1 MLPPDTRPRYG
12 GRSMRSSSV
21 AAVAST
27 AVLMTLAGASRGQS
41 TGGFSL
47 DRFEPAP
54 AGDAF
59 FGVPSPDAPGHLAP
73 RAHLMVDYAHRP
85 IHSSGENAVDLV
97 SSQAF
102 LRLDASL
109 ALWDRLLL
117 SIDAPLAVA
126 QGGDDPGIPG
136 VEFTELTA
144 PELGDLRLGARLR
157 VLGRDAGPLQL
168 GIGGYLFLPTGSPA
182 QYTGDA
188 EARGA
193 FHASL
198 GGRVGSARST
208 LGFLWNASGGV
219 ELGGGPNRPQQL
231 TFGGAAGL
239 LLGGDLLQLGAEV
252 YGAAPLGDELLL
264 SSTPVRAEDA
274 GVNAELLLGAKLRV
288 LGGLTF
294 GAAVGPGLTNAI
306 GTPSVRAVGMV
317 GWAPLPEPAQER
329 AAPSTAAVGDRD
341 DDGIND
347 NIDACPDVKGDPS
360 PDPTMDG
367 CPPAD
372 RDGDTVLDIDD
383 ACPTVAGARSADPT
397 VNGCPADSDDD
408 GFHDGIDACPNV
420 PGSASND
427 PKKLGCPSDEDGD
440 GIADAVDA
448 CPKVKGPASQ
458 DPKQNGCPDDPD
470 GDGVRGTA
478 DACPN
483 ERGVPDRNPRLNGC
497 PRCVPGDEI
506 VTSKPIQFVVYGKTR
521 AETVTPISDEILH
534 EVRDVIQQ
542 NPDIELVEVQGHTD
556 DNGSEEY
563 NLRLSQQ
570 RAEAVLSW
578 LVAAGVPREKLVAKG
593 YGFEQPLG
601 DNRVK
606 TGRQKNRRVQFMII
620 KRKGKP

>member
-1 MLPPDTRPRYG
+1 
-12 GRSMRSSSV
+12 MRSSSIAAAAS
-21 AAVAST
+21 AAVL
-27 AVLMTLAGASRGQS
+27 VTLASAARGQS
-41 TGGFSL
+41 SGGFSL

-59 FGVPSPDAPGHLAP
+59 FGVPSPAAPGHLAP
-73 RAHLMVDYAHRP
+73 RVYAMVDYAHRP
-85 IHSSGENAVDLV
+85 IHSSGDDSIDLV

-117 SIDAPLAVA
+117 SIDAPLAIA
-126 QGGDDPGIPG
+126 QGGDDPRIAG
-136 VEFTELTA
+136 VEFTELRA
-144 PELGDLRLGARLR
+144 PELGDLRFGARVRL
-157 VLGRDAGPLQL
+157 LGEDAGPLQL
-168 GIGGYLFLPTGSPA
+168 GLGGYLFAPTGTPA

-193 FHASL
+193 LHASL
-198 GGRVGSARST
+198 GGRVDLAHGA

-239 LLGGDLLQLGAEV
+239 LIGGDLLQLGAEA
-252 YGAAPLGDELLL
+252 YGAAPLGEELLL
-264 SSTPVRAEDA
+264 SSAPVRPEEA

-306 GTPSVRAVGMV
+306 GTPPVRAVGV
-317 GWAPLPEPAQER
+317 IGWTPLPEPAPER
-329 AAPSTAAVGDRD
+329 AEAAAALGDKD
-341 DDGIND
+341 DDGID
-347 NIDACPDVKGDPS
+347 DHIDACPDVKGDPS
-360 PDPTMDG
+360 PDPAKDG

-372 RDGDTVLDIDD
+372 RDGDAVLDIDD
-383 ACPTVAGARSADPT
+383 ACPSTPGARSADAT
-397 VNGCPADSDDD
+397 QNGCPDDSDDD
-408 GFHDGIDACPNV
+408 GFHDGIDACPSV
-420 PGSASND
+420 RGGPSDD
-427 PKKLGCPSDEDGD
+427 PKLVGCPSDADGD
-440 GIADAVDA
+440 GIADASDA

-458 DPKQNGCPDDPD
+458 NPKQNGCPDDPD
-470 GDGVRGTA
+470 GDGVRGAA

-483 ERGVPDRNPRLNGC
+483 ERGLSDPDPRQNGC
-497 PRCVPGDEI
+497 PRFVRVNADEI
-506 VTSKPIQFVVYGKTR
+506 TTSKPVQFVVYGKTR
-521 AETVTPISDEILH
+521 AQTVDPVSDEILY
-534 EVRDVIQQ
+534 EVRDAIQQ

-556 DNGSEEY
+556 DSGTEEY
-563 NLRLSQQ
+563 NQRLSQE

-578 LVAAGVPREKLVAKG
+578 LVAAGVPREKLVARG

-606 TGRQKNRRVQFMII
+606 TGRQKNRRVQFVII
-620 KRKGKP
+620 KRKGRQ

>member
-1 MLPPDTRPRYG
+1 
-12 GRSMRSSSV
+12 MRSSSV

-59 FGVPSPDAPGHLAP
+59 FSVPSPAAPGHLAP
-73 RAHLMVDYAHRP
+73 RAYLGLDFAHRP
-85 IHSSGENAVDLV
+85 IHSSGDNPVDLV

-136 VEFTELTA
+136 VVFTELTA
-144 PELGDLRLGARLR
+144 PELGDLRFGARFR
-157 VLGRDAGPLQL
+157 VFGEDTEPFQL
-168 GIGGYLFLPTGSPA
+168 GLGGYLFAPTGSPA
-182 QYTGDA
+182 QYTGDP
-188 EARGA
+188 EARGSVQA
-193 FHASL
+193 NL
-198 GGRVGSARST
+198 GGRIDSAGST
-208 LGFLWNASGGV
+208 LGFLWSASGGV
-219 ELGGGPNRPQQL
+219 ELGGGSNRPQL
-231 TFGGAAGL
+231 FTFGGAAGL
-239 LLGGDLLQLGAEV
+239 LIADDLLQLGAEA
-252 YGAAPLGDELLL
+252 YGGAPLGEELLL
-264 SSTPVRAEDA
+264 SSTPVQRDGAS
-274 GVNAELLLGAKLRV
+274 VNAELLFGAKLRV
-288 LGGLTF
+288 LDGLTF
-294 GAAVGPGLTNAI
+294 GAAVGPGLTSAI
-306 GTPSVRAVGMV
+306 GTPPVRAVGMI
-317 GWAPLPEPAQER
+317 GWTPLPKPARER
-329 AAPSTAAVGDRD
+329 AQSATAVAGDKD

-347 NIDACPDVKGDPS
+347 DIDACPDVKGDPS
-360 PDPTMDG
+360 PDRAKDG

-383 ACPTVAGARSADPT
+383 ACPSTPGVRSADAT
-397 VNGCPADSDDD
+397 ENGCPVDSDDD

-420 PGSASND
+420 RGTASDD
-427 PKKLGCPSDEDGD
+427 PKKVGCPGDADGD
-440 GIADAVDA
+440 GILDASDA
-448 CPKVKGPASQ
+448 CPKAKGPANR

-470 GDGVRGTA
+470 GDGIRGAA

-483 ERGVPDRNPRLNGC
+483 ERGPSDSDPRQNGC
-497 PRCVPGDEI
+497 PRFVRVNTEEI
-506 VTSKPIQFVVYGKTR
+506 TTSKPVRFVVYGKTR
-521 AETVTPISDEILH
+521 AQTVDPISDEILY
-534 EVRDVIQQ
+534 EVRDAIQQ

-556 DNGSEEY
+556 DNGSESY
-563 NLRLSQQ
+563 NLALSQQ
-570 RAEAVLSW
+570 RADAVLSW

-606 TGRQKNRRVQFMII
+606 TGRQKNRRVQFVII